1 MSQEAKQQ
9 YLAERYGDAGSSSDV
24 RRKKAKKK
32 HDDLMIR
39 DEEHV
44 WFEHAA
50 DEAPPAVQE
59 TAPRASTST
68 GWHAIGLSTSE
79 KQNHVPMA
87 PASRPQAGLLSR
99 EQLRAQREARK
110 AAEEAASREAP
121 VAEPAVPQETVY
133 RDAQGRRIDLQE
145 EELRMREE
153 EELRARKEAEKK
165 EWNRGLV
172 QRREEAQRL
181 AMLQQASTDSV
192 SRYEDD
198 ARWNDARREQM
209 HWDDPAQAFL
219 SRHSRGRRIVRPVY
233 EGPAPPPNRFG
244 IKPGYRWDGVDRSNG
259 FERKYLVS
267 LNNAQRTKAEFH
279 AWSAE
284 DM

>member
-1 MSQEAKQQ
+1 MSHDAKQR
-9 YLAERYGDAGSSSDV
+9 YLAERYGDAGTSSDV
-24 RRKKAKKK
+24 RRKKAKEK
-32 HDDLMIR
+32 HDDMMIR

-50 DEAPPAVQE
+50 DDAPPAVQE
-59 TAPRASTST
+59 TAPRTSQSS
-68 GWHAIGLSTSE
+68 GWHAIRPSTSE
-79 KQNHVPMA
+79 KQEPVPSSPA
-87 PASRPQAGLLSR
+87 PRPKAGLLSR
-99 EQLRAQREARK
+99 EQLRARREARK
-110 AAEEAASREAP
+110 AAEEAASEAAQA
-121 VAEPAVPQETVY
+121 AEPAIPQETVY
-133 RDAQGRRIDLQE
+133 RDAQGRRIDIHEEESRMRQE
-145 EELRMREE
+145 EES
-153 EELRARKEAEKK
+153 RARKEVEKK

-172 QRREEAQRL
+172 QRREESQRL
-181 AMLQQASTDSV
+181 AMLQQASTESV

-198 ARWNDARREQM
+198 ARWNDARRGQV
-209 HWDDPAQAFL
+209 HWDDPAQTFL
-219 SRHSRGRRIVRPVY
+219 SRRTQGRRIVRPVY

>member
-1 MSQEAKQQ
+1 M
-9 YLAERYGDAGSSSDV
+9 V
-24 RRKKAKKK
+24 
-32 HDDLMIR
+32 
-39 DEEHV
+39 
-44 WFEHAA
+44 
-50 DEAPPAVQE
+50 
-59 TAPRASTST
+59 
-68 GWHAIGLSTSE
+68 
-79 KQNHVPMA
+79 

-198 ARWNDARREQM
+198 ARWNDARRGQM
-209 HWDDPAQAFL
+209 HCCLLYTSDAC
-219 SRHSRGRRIVRPVY
+219 RRAI
-233 EGPAPPPNRFG
+233 
-244 IKPGYRWDGVDRSNG
+244 
-259 FERKYLVS
+259 
-267 LNNAQRTKAEFH
+267 
-279 AWSAE
+279 
-284 DM
+284 

>member
-1 MSQEAKQQ
+1 MSHDAKQR
-9 YLAERYGDAGSSSDV
+9 YLAERYGDAGTSSDV
-24 RRKKAKKK
+24 RRKKVKQK
-32 HDDLMIR
+32 HDDMIIR

-44 WFEHAA
+44 WFEHAT
-50 DEAPPAVQE
+50 DDAPSAVQE
-59 TAPRASTST
+59 TAPRTSESA
-68 GWHAIGLSTSE
+68 GWLAVRPSTSE
-79 KQNHVPMA
+79 KQEPVP
-87 PASRPQAGLLSR
+87 RPQAGLLSR

-110 AAEEAASREAP
+110 AAEKAAGEEAQA
-121 VAEPAVPQETVY
+121 AEPVIPQETVY
-133 RDAQGRRIDLQE
+133 RNAQGRRIDIHE
-145 EELRMREE
+145 EETRMREE
-153 EELRARKEAEKK
+153 EESRARKEAEKI

-181 AMLQQASTDSV
+181 AMLQQVSSDSV

-198 ARWNDARREQM
+198 ARWNDARRGQV

-219 SRHSRGRRIVRPVY
+219 SRRSQGRRIVRPVY